1 MCKQS
6 ILKTT
11 LNNLF
16 LGTVYFVH
24 EEKKM
29 VWLFSTFPQEQ
40 KRHSVI
46 LVLHLNRSLFKTQ
59 LYLL

>member
-40 KRHSVI
+40 KGHSVI
-46 LVLHLNRSLFKTQ
+46 LHLNRSLFKTQ